1 MHHDINEDKTGGIT
15 GKEPVCQFKRHKR
28 HGFDTWVER
37 FAGGGPGNP
46 FQYPY
51 LESPMDKGPWWA
63 TVHRVTKSQT

>member
-28 HGFDTWVER
+28 HGFDPWVER

-46 FQYPY
+46 FQHPY